1 MSYYDQVAMTHEELQ
16 SVIKRSNIMICMPS
30 QHTALMK
37 SYDDLRRA
45 AESLD
50 MAIIH
55 FNKEKQVD
63 EVRVR
68 NAEAAVLA
76 GFSDRVPVQGG

>member
-1 MSYYDQVAMTHEELQ
+1 MSYYDDMALTHEELQ
-16 SVIKRSNIMICMPS
+16 SVIKRSNVMICMPN

-55 FNKEKQVD
+55 FANEKQVD
-63 EVRVR
+63 ELRVK
-68 NAEAAVLA
+68 NADAEVLA
-76 GFSDRVPVQGG
+76 KFSG

>member
-1 MSYYDQVAMTHEELQ
+1 MSYYDDVALNHEELQ
-16 SVIKRSNIMICMPS
+16 SVIKRSNIMICMPN
-30 QHTALMK
+30 QHTALMR

-55 FNKEKQVD
+55 FANEKQVD
-63 EVRVR
+63 EERVKK
-68 NAEAAVLA
+68 AEAAVLA
-76 GFSDRVPVQGG
+76 GLSG